1 MRKYFFMVVFLAFCP
16 LLVAQQAL
24 NNDSIIKL
32 VNAKISDDVI
42 ITNINA
48 WPGNYDISIDGQI
61 ALKSAGASDK
71 VVQAIVLKAS
81 AAPPQPPP
89 TAPAPPAP
97 PVAPAPPALPAPPV
111 APAPPAP
118 PVAPVPPAPPVA
130 DVPVLPPGINDVGV
144 YYMDKS
150 SAWTAIPPEIVVAK
164 HGGFEIN
171 PLHPKD
177 TGSRSTIGH
186 VAATRAQTAVTLPTM
201 IAVYVPQGR
210 TIADYRLL
218 RLQVKSKERVFP
230 ITSGTAITDNDELDK
245 NAVGFSSEKIAPRV
259 YQIMLSAHLG
269 KGKYGML
276 PPKPRNPSEGNTWK
290 IYCLSVSE

>member
-1 MRKYFFMVVFLAFCP
+1 MRKCFFMVVFLAFCP

-111 APAPPAP
+111 ATTPPAP

-130 DVPVLPPGINDVGV
+130 YVPVLPLGINDVGV

-150 SAWTAIPPEIVVAK
+150 STWTAIPPEIVVAK

-186 VAATRAQTAVTLPTM
+186 VTAARAQMAITLPTM
-201 IAVYVPQGR
+201 IAVYVPAGR

-218 RLQVKSKERVFP
+218 RLQVKSNVRVFP
-230 ITSGTAITDNDELDK
+230 ITSGTATTDNDELDK

-269 KGKYGML
+269 KGEYGML

-290 IYCLSVSE
+290 IYCVSVSE